1 MRRFFLAPLP
11 CGAGQSSTSLFGR
24 SQEAFDLP
32 GQRFGGQI
40 GLSRRSSSMEDA
52 TTIGMGGEL
61 LSVGIVVV
69 CAAAATC
76 IGVFLVDRIMKHYW
90 AFSVGARARA
100 PLFSASQPP
109 AIFAHRFSLS
119 AVCVLNFRSQNRR
132 SSASGSRRSQ

>member
-1 MRRFFLAPLP
+1 
-11 CGAGQSSTSLFGR
+11 
-24 SQEAFDLP
+24 
-32 GQRFGGQI
+32 
-40 GLSRRSSSMEDA
+40 MEDA

-109 AIFAHRFSLS
+109 ANIRSPLFAFCRVCPKLS
-119 AVCVLNFRSQNRR
+119 QSKSAIRR
-132 SSASGSRRSQ
+132 LRSRRSQ